1 MMRLTADNIRIDDD
15 EGRFVLVVS
24 TEEIGTVRVD
34 FHACALE
41 FEDEVRK
48 QLRPYALEAADAA
61 RTYRPEYLDSGYR
74 DELGNG
80 YAPDDPKHPTYFE
93 RMVG

>member
-15 EGRFVLVVS
+15 EGRFILVVS
-24 TEEIGTVRVD
+24 TEEAGTLTVD
-34 FHACALE
+34 FHGCALE

-48 QLRPYALEAADAA
+48 QLRPYALEAVHA
-61 RTYRPEYLDSGYR
+61 RATMPTDDGDGYG
-74 DELGNG
+74 LS
-80 YAPDDPKHPTYFE
+80 DPKHPTYYE